1 MKVLPVRPV
10 DMPLEKKKQKVAD
23 LENMLS
29 AYRENPS
36 LLLSDL
42 KRMPPQRDNYTEG
55 CFDPDADGYD
65 LCADSPLNQAVQCYD
80 FGRRW
85 KSSTTNFLYYYKYL
99 RLGDVINL
107 MMNREKFMSIP
118 GMGSAKH
125 QSLKDGLMEHGW
137 PMDKILPEPETKR
150 RKK

>member
-1 MKVLPVRPV
+1 
-10 DMPLEKKKQKVAD
+10 
-23 LENMLS
+23 MLS

-55 CFDPDADGYD
+55 CFDPDADGYN

-107 MMNREKFMSIP
+107 MLNREKFMSIP
-118 GMGSAKH
+118 GMGPTKY
-125 QSLKDGLMEHGW
+125 QNLKDGLMEHGW